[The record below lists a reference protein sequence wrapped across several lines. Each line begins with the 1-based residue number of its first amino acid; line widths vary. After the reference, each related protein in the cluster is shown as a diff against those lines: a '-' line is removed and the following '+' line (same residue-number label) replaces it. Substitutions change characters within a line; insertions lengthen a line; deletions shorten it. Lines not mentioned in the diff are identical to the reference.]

1 MKAHLENKP
10 NYVGDKKPIPDWV
23 QEFADALNKNVV
35 SKHGKE
41 SRKEA
46 LAKELA
52 KKQK

>member
-46 LAKELA
+46 IAKEWA